1 MVDGSTQSLQ
11 DKKDGLLMSGI
22 KRWGFDR
29 DFMNGFVLSR
39 YASKSTQMGLFHA
52 NYTLNPA
59 SGMPA
64 TIINDQSDE

>member
-1 MVDGSTQSLQ
+1 
-11 DKKDGLLMSGI
+11 
-22 KRWGFDR
+22 
-29 DFMNGFVLSR
+29 MNGFVLSR

-64 TIINDQSDE
+64 TIINDQSDEYSASAGVIR